1 MKIVEYKMVT
11 GNAAEDFNKRINNLL
26 SQGWEL
32 RGLTRFISGG
42 RVDDLFYQEM
52 VKCESEDRG

>member
-11 GNAAEDFNKRINNLL
+11 GNSAEDFNKRINILL

-42 RVDDLFYQEM
+42 RSEDVFYQEM
-52 VKCESEDRG
+52 VKCEAEDKG